1 MGGRAAVADVAPGPG
16 ECGGGTQGCP
26 GGPQLPPC
34 SAVAAEVRGW
44 YSVPGRAAHTVAL
57 KPRQHVGVL
66 RDRQWKQFLRR
77 VKVKGLLNC
86 VGDAMLVI
94 EGHDDF
100 LLWFTKFEMT
110 KGPANAKDDED
121 NEPRI

>member
-1 MGGRAAVADVAPGPG
+1 
-16 ECGGGTQGCP
+16 
-26 GGPQLPPC
+26 
-34 SAVAAEVRGW
+34 
-44 YSVPGRAAHTVAL
+44 
-57 KPRQHVGVL
+57 
-66 RDRQWKQFLRR
+66 LRR

>member
-1 MGGRAAVADVAPGPG
+1 MRCHCAGGEVA
-16 ECGGGTQGCP
+16 
-26 GGPQLPPC
+26 LI
-34 SAVAAEVRGW
+34 R
-44 YSVPGRAAHTVAL
+44 PGRAAYAVTL
-57 KPRQHVGVL
+57 KSRQHVRVL
-66 RDRQWKQFLRR
+66 RDRQWQQFLRR
-77 VKVKGLLNC
+77 VKVKGLLDC